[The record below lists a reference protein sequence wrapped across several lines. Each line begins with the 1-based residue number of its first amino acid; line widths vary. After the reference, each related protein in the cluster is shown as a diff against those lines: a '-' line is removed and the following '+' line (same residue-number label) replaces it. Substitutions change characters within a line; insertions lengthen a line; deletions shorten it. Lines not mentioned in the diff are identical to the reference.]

1 MLRADLPAAD
11 PLASELARYFEQ
23 SAPPGIVSAY
33 LHGSHAA
40 ARSHDE
46 SDVDVGV
53 LVDAA
58 AYPKR
63 EARWDLRVRLTSE
76 LMGALGT
83 NEIDLVI
90 LNDVS
95 PELGRAIINGT
106 RVFCADPQ
114 ADFVFVRDVQL
125 LAADLVPWL
134 ERMRRLHLR
143 EILREPTR

>member
-1 MLRADLPAAD
+1 MSHAD
-11 PLASELARYFEQ
+11 PIAANPLVSALARYFEE

-40 ARSHDE
+40 GRSHGE

-53 LVDAA
+53 LVDRA
-58 AYPKR
+58 AYPTA

-76 LMGALGT
+76 LMGALGV

-95 PELGRAIINGT
+95 PELGRAVIRGI
-106 RVFCADPQ
+106 RVFCAEAA
-114 ADFVFVRDVQL
+114 ADHEFVRDVQL

-143 EILREPTR
+143 EILREPAR